1 MMVHAG
7 MNIPDKAAV
16 FREVHRV
23 LVPDGRFALYEQMTA
38 GSDELAYPLPWAEDA
53 RSSFLDTVENYAG
66 MLEAAGFTV
75 EEVDDRTESVL
86 GPRPS
91 VAVGPADVYGPI
103 YVQGVANYVA
113 AARAGNLRA
122 VQMTAVA

>member
-1 MMVHAG
+1 M
-7 MNIPDKAAV
+7 
-16 FREVHRV
+16 E
-23 LVPDGRFALYEQMTA
+23 
-38 GSDELAYPLPWAEDA
+38 
-53 RSSFLDTVENYAG
+53 TVENYSG

-91 VAVGPADVYGPI
+91 AAVGPADIYGPI
-103 YVQGVANYVA
+103 YVEGVANYVA
-113 AARAGNLRA
+113 AARAGKLRA